1 MTKET
6 KDFPKRDVGLN
17 ISNPKIVQSVI
28 NTLLNNGVPVYSDSH
43 IFDKI
48 YPYLYFDED
57 NSVISQRKDVDDIST
72 VNTVEEFLSL
82 FINNEI
88 IEVW

>member
-1 MTKET
+1 MTKEI

-28 NTLLNNGVPVYSDSH
+28 NILLNNSVPVHEDSH
-43 IFDKI
+43 IFDKN
-48 YPYLYFDED
+48 YPYLYWDED
-57 NSVISQRKDVDDIST
+57 CNVISQRKDVDDISS

-82 FINNEI
+82 FINNGI